1 MIASGSAYA
10 AQPQPVTYTRACLL
24 VLRQQAMPILSSDV
38 IARVHI
44 LGIGA
49 YAVTEAVGLAAM

>member
-10 AQPQPVTYTRACLL
+10 AQPQPVTYTRSSLL
-24 VLRQQAMPILSSDV
+24 VLRQQAMPILSGDV
-38 IARVHI
+38 IARVHNSI
-44 LGIGA
+44 CWV